1 MNARPDER
9 LTRARAAGVGQPEQF
24 VRMVEGLPDGPAWF
38 DLLLSCADPM
48 DAAIQWTRLYEVCP
62 RLLEHFSVQENSS
75 STDAKTVAMS
85 ADVVCQRVNAVFSLS
100 RALGDYLIAVPE
112 RITSLW
118 VSPPTFSCEPSP
130 SFLVEDFDEEA
141 FRDWVR
147 SMLTSVR
154 PSDSVDDGGAVGE
167 VSPAAL
173 VQSLR
178 AQYRQL
184 VLRIVADDAM
194 AKDPAAFVPYVGIQ
208 MSVVVD
214 ETLAEALH
222 IARLIHPESAD
233 AVMSVI
239 AMGKT
244 GAQELN
250 YISDVDVVYVAQTE
264 DDVPPATILA
274 SEIARILSA
283 VYPGVAEEPLWV
295 LDTALRPEGKDGALV
310 RTLDSYVAYWEK
322 WAQTWEFQALLKAR
336 PCAGDSALGRDFV
349 NIAAQY
355 VWTASSREGFVN
367 NARSMRQRVEK
378 SVSAKD
384 AQRELKLGRGG
395 LRDVEFSV
403 QLLQLVHGRHDESL
417 RRPHTLAALDA
428 LCAGG
433 YVGRDDAAELSAHYC
448 FLRALEHRA
457 QLLRMRRTHLLPTQ
471 AHHLRGIA
479 RAVGLENENE
489 LEQRLRITRERV
501 RALHEEMFYR
511 PIVAAIAG
519 LGSDTV
525 HLTQSPV
532 LEQAGMGEEAVH
544 ARLRAIGY
552 VDTRGAL
559 GHIRALTAGTSRR
572 AQIQRLL
579 LPVFLDWLAH
589 GIDPDQGLLHF
600 RTLSDRIGDT
610 HWYLGL
616 LRDSRAAA
624 RRLIHALSSSRWIA
638 TSLEI
643 RPEAVQWLDDD
654 AALEPIAPERL
665 RHEIEALVDR
675 RPDPEEAALRVRA
688 VHARELTRAAMSD
701 SVFGV
706 AAVRRALSQAT
717 DASLNG
723 ALAIAQRAD
732 QHEHGYLVDIAYIA
746 MGRYGGE
753 ESSYAS
759 DADVIAVHRPAP
771 GADATQAAHAATRI
785 VTHVQRLL
793 GKTAAHAGISVDM
806 DLRPEGK
813 NGPMTKTLE
822 GYREYYERWA
832 LTWERQALLRARFS
846 AGDESIGRDFMSI
859 IDPLRYQRPLTE
871 KELQDIR
878 LLKARMGRERLPR
891 GIEAQ
896 RHVKL
901 GPGGLSDV
909 EWVIQILQMRHAHN
923 HPMLRTTS
931 TIAAL
936 EASRDAGLLSPDD
949 AHALMAAWEL
959 ASRIRAG
966 NVLVTGRMSGQKLDV
981 LGRNYREFAPL
992 ARVLGYAR
1000 GREDD
1005 IEQDWLRVSR
1015 QARGVMD
1022 RVFWE

>member
-1 MNARPDER
+1 MNGRPDER

-24 VRMVEGLPDGPAWF
+24 VHMVEELPAGVAWF
-38 DLLLSCADPM
+38 DLLFKCADPM
-48 DAAIQWTRLYEVCP
+48 DVAIQWTRLNEANPKLVES
-62 RLLEHFSVQENSS
+62 LALE
-75 STDAKTVAMS
+75 STAMLAREEAS
-85 ADVVCQRVNAVFSLS
+85 PLFAELMYQRITAVFSLS
-100 RALGDYLIAVPE
+100 RTLGDYLIAEPE

-118 VSPPTFSCEPSP
+118 VNPP
-130 SFLVEDFDEEA
+130 SFSGGSSRSFLASDVDEES
-141 FRDWVR
+141 FRTWVR
-147 SMLTSVR
+147 SVFTTAVFN
-154 PSDSVDDGGAVGE
+154 DSVSHANT
-167 VSPAAL
+167 VSGSRPAAL

-178 AQYRQL
+178 AQYRQIL
-184 VLRIVADDAM
+184 LRIVADDGL
-194 AKDPAAFVPYVGIQ
+194 AKDPAAFFPCVGMQ
-208 MSVVVD
+208 MSILVD
-214 ETLAEALH
+214 EALAAALH
-222 IARLIHPESAD
+222 IARLIHSDSAD

-250 YISDVDVVYVAQTE
+250 YISDVDVVYVARTE
-264 DDVPPATILA
+264 EDVPGATTLA

-283 VYPGVAEEPLWV
+283 VYPDVTEEPLWV

-310 RTLDSYVAYWEK
+310 RTVDSYVAYWEK

-336 PCAGDSALGRDFV
+336 SCAGDEALGQDFL
-349 NIAAQY
+349 NKAAQFI
-355 VWTASSREGFVN
+355 WTASSREGFVDS
-367 NARSMRQRVEK
+367 ARSMRQRVEK
-378 SVSAKD
+378 SVSSKD

-403 QLLQLVHGRHDESL
+403 QLLQLVHGRHDESV
-417 RRPHTLAALDA
+417 RQRHTLLALDA
-428 LCAGG
+428 LCEGG
-433 YVGRDDAAELSAHYC
+433 YVGREDAAELSAHYC
-448 FLRALEHRA
+448 FLRAVEHRV
-457 QLLRMRRTHLLPTQ
+457 QLQRMRRTHLLPAQ
-471 AHHLRGIA
+471 AHQLRAIA
-479 RAVGLENENE
+479 RAMCLDNEYE
-489 LEQRLRITRERV
+489 LQQRVQAIRERV
-501 RALHEEMFYR
+501 RTLHEEMFYR
-511 PIVAAIAG
+511 PIVAAIAA
-519 LGSDTV
+519 LGTDTV
-525 HLTQSPV
+525 HLTQPSL
-532 LEQAGMGEEAVH
+532 LEQVGMGEEAVQ
-544 ARLRAIGY
+544 ARLQAIGY

-559 GHIRALTAGTSRR
+559 GHIRALSAGTSRR

-579 LPVFLDWLAH
+579 LPVFLDWLAN

-616 LRDSRAAA
+616 LRDSRTAAQ
-624 RRLIHALSSSRWIA
+624 RLTEALSSSRWIA
-638 TSLEI
+638 TSLEM
-643 RPEAVQWLDDD
+643 RPEAIQWLDDD
-654 AALEPIAPERL
+654 AALEPISSQRL
-665 RHEIEALVDR
+665 CREIEALVDR
-675 RPDPEEAALRVRA
+675 HPDPEQAALRVRA
-688 VHARELTRAAMSD
+688 VRARELTRAALSD

-706 AAVRRALSQAT
+706 TAVRRAIFQAT

-723 ALAIAQRAD
+723 ALAIAQRED
-732 QHEHGYLVDIAYIA
+732 QNEYGYLVDIAYIA

-759 DADVIAVHRPAP
+759 DADVIALHRPAP
-771 GADATQAAHAATRI
+771 HVDAAQAAHAARRI

-793 GKTAAHAGISVDM
+793 GQTAAHAGISVDM

-813 NGPMTKTLE
+813 NGPMTKTIE

-832 LTWERQALLRARFS
+832 LTWERQALLRARFA
-846 AGDESIGRDFMSI
+846 AGDESLGQEFFNI

-878 LLKARMGRERLPR
+878 LLKARMARERLPR

-909 EWVIQILQMRHAHN
+909 EWVIQVLQMRHAHD
-923 HPMLRTTS
+923 HPALRTTS
-931 TIAAL
+931 TVEALHAAK
-936 EASRDAGLLSPDD
+936 EADILAPDD
-949 AHALMAAWEL
+949 AHALLAAWDL

-1000 GREDD
+1000 GHEDD
-1005 IEQDWLRVSR
+1005 IEEDWLRVAR
-1015 QARGVMD
+1015 QAHTVMD